1 MDAEKRNAANRADK
15 LSRLVQ
21 AEGGVQMNYLEKVK
35 EFRNLTGI
43 NGQPEELHDKLIREE
58 LAELAD
64 ALADS
69 VVVACGANSDH
80 PERYSKGW
88 LDGWLLDLQMAA
100 THADIKLDAA
110 FEIVHR
116 SNMSKLCTL
125 DEIEATERKYND
137 LGVFVEFDLV
147 SDGLYAC
154 RSACD
159 HPDYPRG
166 KLLKSVSYQA
176 PDWSGEEWML

>member
-1 MDAEKRNAANRADK
+1 
-15 LSRLVQ
+15 
-21 AEGGVQMNYLEKVK
+21 MNYLEKVK

-43 NGQPEELHDKLIREE
+43 NGQSEDLHDKLIRDE

-69 VVVACGANSDH
+69 VVVVAGKRADGLTSDAEYRH
-80 PERYSKGW
+80 RIGHIMESAYWAG
-88 LDGWLLDLQMAA
+88 
-100 THADIKLDAA
+100 INLDAA

-116 SNMSKLCTL
+116 SNMSKLCTR

-137 LGVFVEFDLV
+137 IGVWVEFTEV

-154 RSACD
+154 RSACE
-159 HPDYPRG
+159 HSDYPRG

>member
-1 MDAEKRNAANRADK
+1 
-15 LSRLVQ
+15 
-21 AEGGVQMNYLEKVK
+21 MNYLEKVK

-43 NGQPEELHDKLIREE
+43 NGQSEELHDKLIREE

-69 VVVACGANSDH
+69 VVVWCGKCA
-80 PERYSKGW
+80 
-88 LDGWLLDLQMAA
+88 DGYISEGTLRSVISGVHAA
-100 THADIKLDAA
+100 AFDIDINLDAA

-125 DEIEATERKYND
+125 QELDTTILKYLA
-137 LGVFVEFDLV
+137 LGVTVDFTEV

>member
-1 MDAEKRNAANRADK
+1 
-15 LSRLVQ
+15 
-21 AEGGVQMNYLEKVK
+21 MNYLEKVK
-35 EFRNLTGI
+35 EFRSLTGI

-69 VVVACGANSDH
+69 VVVACGAHSDH
-80 PERYSKGW
+80 PDRYSKGR
-88 LDGWLLDLQMAA
+88 LMSWLLGLEMAA
-100 THADIKLDAA
+100 AHADINLGAA
-110 FEIVHR
+110 FGIVHR
-116 SNMSKLCTL
+116 SNMSKLCTR
-125 DEIEATERKYND
+125 DEIEATERKYDD
-137 LGVFVEFDLV
+137 LGVTVEFTEV
-147 SDGLYAC
+147 SDGMYAC

-166 KLLKSVSYQA
+166 KLLKSVGYQS